1 VFPPDDEV
9 GQWIVMLAAAGED
22 LAASHAHLQ
31 SAVRPGET
39 LPPATGYHFRLV
51 AAQTF
56 EARRPILA
64 LESRA
69 VLRGFVDG
77 IDAARAPLAYLR
89 SAFVPSPAGG
99 VSPAHAAFAPP
110 LQRTIHHPWPGSREL
125 RNALAAAC
133 DEPACRL
140 AHVVADHGRA
150 AGDAGARER
159 QAGRVRLAAG
169 IAAAFRELV
178 AATLLAYLTRRG
190 LDATP
195 TFKELRVGIG

>member
-1 VFPPDDEV
+1 
-9 GQWIVMLAAAGED
+9 MLAAAGKD
-22 LAASHAHLQ
+22 LASSHAHLQ
-31 SAVRPGET
+31 SAIRPGET

-69 VLRGFVDG
+69 VLRGFVNG
-77 IDAARAPLAYLR
+77 IDAAGEPLAYLR

-110 LQRTIHHPWPGSREL
+110 LQRTVHHPWPGSRAL
-125 RNALAAAC
+125 RDALAAAC

-140 AHVVADHGRA
+140 AHVVADHGGA
-150 AGDAGARER
+150 APDAEARER
-159 QAGRVRLAAG
+159 LAGRVRLAAG
-169 IAAAFRELV
+169 ITTAFRELV
-178 AATLLAYLTRRG
+178 AATLLVYLTQRG
-190 LDATP
+190 LDAAP
-195 TFKELRVGIG
+195 TLEELRVGIG